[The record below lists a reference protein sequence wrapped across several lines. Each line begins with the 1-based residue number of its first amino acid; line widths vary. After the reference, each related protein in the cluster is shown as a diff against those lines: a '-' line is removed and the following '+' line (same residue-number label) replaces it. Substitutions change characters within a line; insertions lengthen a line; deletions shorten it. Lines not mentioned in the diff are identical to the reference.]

1 MTRIASR
8 KNCVDRLDALVRYWC
23 DSTPR
28 IMWEEGAY
36 EALLVLVDEGVTRVN
51 SDKGQSLNEFV
62 VEAEKKF
69 KGLLNSPDPEM
80 DCIQSSFPYLPPLTF
95 R

>member
-1 MTRIASR
+1 
-8 KNCVDRLDALVRYWC
+8 
-23 DSTPR
+23 
-28 IMWEEGAY
+28 MWEEGAY

-51 SDKGQSLNEFV
+51 SDKGQSLNEYV
-62 VEAEKKF
+62 VESEKKF

-80 DCIQSSFPYLPPLTF
+80 DYIQSSFPHLSPLTF

>member
-1 MTRIASR
+1 
-8 KNCVDRLDALVRYWC
+8 
-23 DSTPR
+23 
-28 IMWEEGAY
+28 MWEEGAY

-51 SDKGQSLNEFV
+51 SEKGHLLNEYV

-69 KGLLNSPDPEM
+69 KGLLNFRDPET
-80 DCIQSSFPYLPPLTF
+80 DSILSSFPHPPLLTF